1 MRKLWREEF
10 PESFPESGGCPVL
23 KMLLMKG
30 EYTARAECFI
40 AIELGMEGWKT
51 GTPLNKYLVCHRLC
65 FGILPTSSR
74 CPKQLT

>member
-1 MRKLWREEF
+1 
-10 PESFPESGGCPVL
+10 
-23 KMLLMKG
+23 MKG